1 MPSPIIGTVDKAQFG
16 EFLRTNPGLVI
27 LKLGATWC
35 GPCKQI
41 EKQVYECIGKMQNN
55 VQSIII
61 DIDDSFEIYSFL
73 KTKKMVNG
81 IPAILCYEKGN
92 TTYIP
97 THSVLGSDIQ
107 QVRLFFQQCYDRANQ
122 MLAEETHK
130 NLKDRLERAG
140 DVA

>member
-1 MPSPIIGTVDKAQFG
+1 MRDPITGIISKAQFG
-16 EFLRTNPGLVI
+16 EFLETNPGLII

-35 GPCKQI
+35 GPCKAI
-41 EKQVYECIGKMQNN
+41 EKQVHECIKKLPNN

-92 TTYIP
+92 ITYIP
-97 THSVLGSDIQ
+97 THSVLGANPQ
-107 QVRLFFQQCYDRANQ
+107 QVNLFFQQCYERANQ

-130 NLKDRLERAG
+130 TLHDSLSKA
-140 DVA
+140 

>member
-1 MPSPIIGTVDKAQFG
+1 MPSPITGTVSKAQFG
-16 EFLRTNPGLVI
+16 EFLETNPGLII

-35 GPCKQI
+35 GPCKII
-41 EKQVYECIGKMQNN
+41 EKQVHECIKKMQNN

-61 DIDDSFEIYSFL
+61 DIDESFEIYSFL

-97 THSVLGSDIQ
+97 THSVLGADVQ

-130 NLKDRLERAG
+130 TLQDSLSKA
-140 DVA
+140 

>member
-1 MPSPIIGTVDKAQFG
+1 MPSPIIGTVSKAQFG
-16 EFLRTNPGLVI
+16 EFLEKNPGLII

-35 GPCKQI
+35 GPCKAI
-41 EKQVYECIGKMQNN
+41 EKQVYECIGKMPNN

-92 TTYIP
+92 TSYIP
-97 THSVLGSDIQ
+97 THSVLGSDVQ
-107 QVRLFFQQCYDRANQ
+107 QVNMFFQQCYDKAIVL
-122 MLAEETHK
+122 LADKTHDK
-130 NLKDRLERAG
+130 LSATLGKP
-140 DVA
+140 